1 MDEIIGFKDLKVGQQ
16 VKAKGKQGGNGT
28 FTAFEISVRPQKE
41 HSSMNGPIQEIDS
54 SKKTLR
60 VLNRDVSVDGEIE
73 FMDEFGDDVEFE
85 RLQAG
90 AVVKVKAP
98 TLAQAS
104 SRRIVSRPR
113 IPEAIKVRR
122 CKARLRK
129 SILTIKLYTSTV
141 YKSLRMARLLLRVFD

>member
-90 AVVKVKAP
+90 AVVKVKGTYLGAGKFKADSVKTKDSRGHKGEKVQGKIEKIDLDNQ
-98 TLAQAS
+98 TLHIDGVQ
-104 SRRIVSRPR
+104 IV
-113 IPEAIKVRR
+113 ANGK
-122 CKARLRK
+122 
-129 SILTIKLYTSTV
+129 TIIEG
-141 YKSLRMARLLLRVFD
+141 F